1 MVNFGRRFEAM
12 RRRIVRQQA
21 SIDRNAP
28 FLYAAQ
34 AAELLP
40 SEAELMA
47 IERTYSLM
55 KASGQLDRDAGD
67 RDRKD
72 EIYRDSF
79 TAPKADLS

>member
-1 MVNFGRRFEAM
+1 M

-47 IERTYSLM
+47 RDRTYSLM
-55 KASGQLDRDAGD
+55 KSSGQLDRDAGD
-67 RDRKD
+67 RALKD
-72 EIYRDSF
+72 QIAHGDF
-79 TAPKADLS
+79 LAPKADLS